1 MADMSQVNLER
12 LRATDADWNES
23 DHPRANNG
31 RFTSGSGSVSA
42 MGGGG
47 KFSKPTQSM
56 TAGKFKKPNEEAS
69 KVIAEGAKN
78 KEKPQAIISKANREL
93 AKGEAARKTLNRSK
107 GKINAM
113 RSLAE
118 AATPYHAESQQ
129 ASVDKFK
136 NVEQM
141 LKKVD
146 KVAASYAGKLAKAAE
161 KGGESAA
168 MAAAEKLNAYIDKQD
183 ASDFVKGYHRG
194 RLQLALREYN
204 KGGLKQRKDKMEA
217 ELKAKAA
224 GSGESHAKALESLA
238 KDFKNDYFISSYAK
252 DLAKAAREGGEAGI
266 TKRAEELASE
276 IEKSSNPGFTKSVQ
290 NNRLE
295 YVLNQYKSKMPKQ
308 SEQPSQPAQGTG
320 WNRKRTIEFLNKEV
334 LPQLKPGENFEHSD
348 IPNMISMVE
357 KFRRENNATE
367 LHPKVENGFL
377 SINGIKVG
385 RIAST
390 APKGNYGGG
399 HSTGMARAEGRIL
412 ARQEEDV

>member
-12 LRATDADWNES
+12 LRATDAMWEETK
-23 DHPRANNG
+23 HPRADNG
-31 RFTSGSGSVSA
+31 QFTSGSGGVSA
-42 MGGGG
+42 TGGGA
-47 KFSKPTQSM
+47 KFQKPTASM
-56 TAGKFKKPNEEAS
+56 TTGKFKKPNAEAS

-78 KEKPQAIISKANREL
+78 KEKPQAIIRKANAEL
-93 AKGEAARKTLNRSK
+93 NKGEAARKTLNRSK

-183 ASDFVKGYHRG
+183 ASDFVKGWHRG

-217 ELKAKAA
+217 ELKAKAEQPA
-224 GSGESHAKALESLA
+224 AKPQNWWDKHVAERKAQEAKHPMAHAVLADIDYWNVSHYNKDVPSEQAMKNTIESLRMQYDDHLKSAEKWYKMALSVPDLGEETKNSYKQKYETAKGKVEALKAL
-238 KDFKNDYFISSYAK
+238 
-252 DLAKAAREGGEAGI
+252 
-266 TKRAEELASE
+266 
-276 IEKSSNPGFTKSVQ
+276 
-290 NNRLE
+290 
-295 YVLNQYKSKMPKQ
+295 
-308 SEQPSQPAQGTG
+308 
-320 WNRKRTIEFLNKEV
+320 
-334 LPQLKPGENFEHSD
+334 
-348 IPNMISMVE
+348 
-357 KFRRENNATE
+357 
-367 LHPKVENGFL
+367 
-377 SINGIKVG
+377 
-385 RIAST
+385 
-390 APKGNYGGG
+390 YG
-399 HSTGMARAEGRIL
+399 
-412 ARQEEDV
+412 